1 MLMKI
6 GRFWSHPESSLDE
19 ILIWEKKW
27 EPLSFQLI
35 SLIVKSGRFHTK
47 NVTESWLRRRA
58 KEEMHRVIRLNSLHY
73 SLWKTIIRPQVVN
86 IAEFPQIR
94 LRENHWNSWE
104 VAMDSSWPIICLA
117 RAAAERYISCT
128 ATLWCEGL
136 LVFPLPEEEG
146 EGRGQKPW

>member
-6 GRFWSHPESSLDE
+6 GRFWSHPESSLTVGWNLD
-19 ILIWEKKW
+19 LGKKL
-27 EPLSFQLI
+27 EALSFQLI
-35 SLIVKSGRFHTK
+35 SLIVKSGGFHTK

-58 KEEMHRVIRLNSLHY
+58 KKEMHRVIRLNSIHY

-86 IAEFPQIR
+86 IAEFPHIR
-94 LRENHWNSWE
+94 LRNHWNSWE
-104 VAMDSSWPIICLA
+104 VAMDSSWPMCLA